1 MTRRA
6 ICWIRAAQA
15 DAGTAD
21 KAGSQEHWPF
31 FVVPSLHEKL
41 GGKFYITFYSDE
53 QVGIELVDPLKSTLN
68 AAAFAT
74 KGGK

>member
-1 MTRRA
+1 M
-6 ICWIRAAQA
+6 
-15 DAGTAD
+15 
-21 KAGSQEHWPF
+21 
-31 FVVPSLHEKL
+31 VPSLHEKL

-68 AAAFAT
+68 PAAFAT